1 MADKILIETLHD
13 GQVVSLMLNAPK
25 ANVLDA
31 AMMTDLQNAL
41 DDLRK
46 QPHVKLVTITG
57 VGDHFSFGASVP
69 EHTREKAPEM
79 LRQFHGLFYSLA
91 DLAIPTA
98 ALISGQCLGGG
109 MELALMCNFMFA
121 DRTAKLGQP
130 EIQLGVF
137 APPASLLLA
146 MKIGQARAD
155 DLLLTGRVASADEAH
170 AMGLVAQVFEDRE
183 AMMTG
188 VDAWIEKHILPRSAS
203 SLRYA
208 VKAARLEFN
217 NVVKTRLQEQQRLYL
232 EELMATADANEGI
245 QSFLEK
251 RKPEWQDK

>member
-1 MADKILIETLHD
+1 MADKILIESLHD
-13 GQVVSLMLNAPK
+13 GQVVSLTLNAPK

-31 AMMTDLQNAL
+31 EMMTDLQKAL
-41 DDLRK
+41 DGLAE
-46 QPHVKLVTITG
+46 QPDVKIVTFTG
-57 VGDHFSFGASVP
+57 AGDHFSFGASVP
-69 EHTREKAPEM
+69 EHTKEKAPEM
-79 LRQFHGLFYSLA
+79 LRQFHGLFYALA

-109 MELALMCNFMFA
+109 MELALMCNFLFA
-121 DRTAKLGQP
+121 DKSAKLGQP

-146 MKIGQARAD
+146 MKIGQAKAD
-155 DLLLTGRVASADEAH
+155 DLLLTGRAASADEAH

-183 AMMTG
+183 SMMAG
-188 VDAWIEKHILPRSAS
+188 VEAWAEKHILPRSAS

-217 NVVKTRLQEQQRLYL
+217 NVVKNKLQQQERMYL
-232 EELMATADANEGI
+232 DELMATHDANEGI
-245 QSFLEK
+245 QSFLER
-251 RKPEWQDK
+251 RKPEWKNE